1 MNKKIRLLIQVL
13 FVWVGL
19 FAQAAEP
26 TTTVLRK
33 AADRTMVL
41 AQGGTDFG
49 FFSPET
55 GGYLKTGLILGDKS
69 LWLKNAQSLQSK
81 SSNRGWELRIKDP
94 ILGTGE
100 LQFQV
105 QPLTDCN
112 GLILQVSGKNLPQG
126 LRFLWAYG
134 GGSADSLSTEKT
146 TFLQPEQCHDN
157 VFSREINA
165 FTMYYG
171 TTTKLRV
178 MVGVTPL
185 QTETKLSNARQTTSP
200 LTFWNSGKKTDAPAL
215 GGSNTLVNG
224 ETYYYCIY
232 RQNRLADFNYY
243 MLPALFQKEAALKT
257 MTTNEKA
264 KPSSDFGPDFHQQ

>member
-1 MNKKIRLLIQVL
+1 MKTNLLALLVL
-13 FVWVGL
+13 LSFYVR
-19 FAQAAEP
+19 AAEP
-26 TTTVLRK
+26 NTTVLRK
-33 AADRTMVL
+33 GMDRTMIL

-69 LWLKNAQSLQSK
+69 LWLKDAKSFQSSVC
-81 SSNRGWELRIKDP
+81 NRGWELLVKDP

-100 LQFQV
+100 LRIQV

-112 GLILQVSGKNLPQG
+112 GLVLQVQGKNLPEG
-126 LRFLWAYG
+126 FKFLWAFG
-134 GGSADSLSTEKT
+134 GGTADSLPMEKVA
-146 TFLQPEQCHDN
+146 FLQPTYCRDN

-171 TTTKLRV
+171 TTAKLKV
-178 MVGVTPL
+178 MMGVMPL
-185 QTETKLSNARQTTSP
+185 QTVTKISDAHQMTSP
-200 LTFWNSGKKTDAPAL
+200 LAYWNAGKKTDAPSLA
-215 GGSNTLVNG
+215 GSNALESG

-232 RQNRLADFNYY
+232 RQNKLADYNYY

-257 MTTNEKA
+257 TTTNEKA
-264 KPSSDFGPDFHQQ
+264 KPHSDFGPDFHQQ